1 MTGSWQG
8 RKEGVMAPVRNIL
21 VPLDFSD
28 ASVAAL
34 RYACGLADVFGA
46 SLHVIHATEDPY
58 LPGGYL
64 EFYAP
69 PISHAE
75 EVERDAV
82 QRLEAAL
89 TAEEKARYRAVMVH
103 RVGAPARE
111 ILEYLHAHADI
122 DLVVMATHGRG
133 GVARLMLGSVT
144 DTLVRTAPCPVVTLR
159 AAEHRAE
166 SASAH

>member
-1 MTGSWQG
+1 
-8 RKEGVMAPVRNIL
+8 MAPVHSIL

-46 SLHVIHATEDPY
+46 SLHVLHATEDPY

-64 EFYAP
+64 EFYP
-69 PISHAE
+69 PPVTHVE
-75 EVERDAV
+75 EVARDAL
-82 QRLEAAL
+82 QRLEASL
-89 TAEEKARYRAVMVH
+89 TAEEKRRYRAVMVH

-111 ILEYLHAHADI
+111 LLAYLRDHPEV

-144 DTLVRTAPCPVVTLR
+144 DTLIRTAPCPVVTLR
-159 AAEHRAE
+159 IPEQKAE
-166 SASAH
+166 SAPPVTGQS